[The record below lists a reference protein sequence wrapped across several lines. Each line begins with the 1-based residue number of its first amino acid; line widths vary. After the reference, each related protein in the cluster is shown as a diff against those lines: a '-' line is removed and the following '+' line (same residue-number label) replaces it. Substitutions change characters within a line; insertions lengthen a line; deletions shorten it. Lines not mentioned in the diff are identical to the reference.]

1 MKRRNEM
8 TQNVTLTDNVIAHV
22 AQLIQVAILTG
33 TDIVDNLRLAQF
45 TVVNGKLDLSP
56 DYQENFSN
64 NISKL
69 LQEAV
74 TLSSEQVGADNE

>member
-1 MKRRNEM
+1 M